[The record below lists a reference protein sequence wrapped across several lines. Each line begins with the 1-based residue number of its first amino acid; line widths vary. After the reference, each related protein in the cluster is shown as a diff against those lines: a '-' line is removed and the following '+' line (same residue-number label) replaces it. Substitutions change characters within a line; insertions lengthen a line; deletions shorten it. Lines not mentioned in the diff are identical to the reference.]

1 MILFKVLFFFNEN
14 KIKSLLYCMS
24 NWITIIENALQ
35 ALISPLEWIMLIA
48 VIGGGLYLFIHS
60 KGVPLLKI
68 KPAFKLLFQ
77 KEKNQG
83 ISRFQAL
90 SAVLAATVGLGNIS
104 GVAIAIHMGGPGVLV
119 WMWLTALIGMIIKFY
134 SCTLAV
140 QLRAFESDGEP
151 LGGPMYYMQLGI
163 KKWGKPLAVWFS
175 IAGLFGVLPA
185 FTANQLTQ
193 TFVNVVEPDRFLSLG
208 DFQWKL
214 LVGVVLS
221 VASSFV
227 IFGGL
232 KSIVRVTSNLVPVM
246 VSLYFMM
253 GVFILFSNGS
263 SLIPTFELIFK
274 EAFNFE
280 TAVTGGFWGLVI
292 LGVRRAVFSNE
303 SGVGNAPMYHGQSQS
318 SKGTDEGLV
327 AMLGPLLDTVLVCT
341 ITGLIVIISGA
352 YQTPNLNGIVL
363 TLEAFRR
370 LFFGFGDQLLLIM
383 VFVFGIST
391 LFTYSYY
398 GVKCFGFLTKKKWGS
413 YYNYFYVGSI
423 IFSAL
428 VTVEVVIGII
438 DLAFALMCIPN
449 MLALIYL
456 AKGVKKEMRER
467 QWLS

>member
-1 MILFKVLFFFNEN
+1 
-14 KIKSLLYCMS
+14 MS
-24 NWITIIENALQ
+24 D
-35 ALISPLEWIMLIA
+35 LISSTEAFLKAIINPLEWVMLFA
-48 VIGGGLYLFIHS
+48 VIGGGLYLFLHS
-60 KGVPLLKI
+60 RGIPLLKLC
-68 KPAFKLLFQ
+68 PAFKLLFL
-77 KEKNQG
+77 KEKTQG

-104 GVAIAIHMGGPGVLV
+104 GVAIAIHMGGPGVLI
-119 WMWLTALIGMIIKFY
+119 WMWITALIGMIIKFY

-140 QLRAFESDGEP
+140 QLRSSEEDGEP
-151 LGGPMYYMQLGI
+151 LGGPMYYMQIGI

-193 TFVNVVEPDRFLSLG
+193 TFMNVVQPDSIIALG
-208 DFQWKL
+208 DFEWKFFIG
-214 LVGVVLS
+214 LVLAI
-221 VASSFV
+221 ASSFV

-232 KSIVRVTSNLVPVM
+232 KSIVKVTSNMVPVM
-246 VSLYFMM
+246 VGLYFFM
-253 GVFILFSNGS
+253 GLFILASNSEAVLPTLKLVFS
-263 SLIPTFELIFK
+263 
-274 EAFNFE
+274 EAFNFN

-318 SKGTDEGLV
+318 SRGTDEGLV
-327 AMLGPLLDTVLVCT
+327 AMLGPFLDTVLVCT

-352 YQTPNLNGIVL
+352 YKVTELNGIVL
-363 TLEAFRR
+363 TLEAFRI
-370 LFFGFGDQLLLIM
+370 LFFGFGDQLLLLM

-398 GVKCFGFLTKKKWGS
+398 GVKCFGFLTQKKWGA
-413 YYNYFYVGSI
+413 YYNYFYVVSI
-423 IFSAL
+423 IISAL

-449 MLALIYL
+449 MLALVYL
-456 AKGVKKEMRER
+456 AKSVKQEMRGR
-467 QWLS
+467 KWIN

>member
-1 MILFKVLFFFNEN
+1 MFEWVSFLEKILQ
-14 KIKSLLYCMS
+14 SM
-24 NWITIIENALQ
+24 
-35 ALISPLEWIMLIA
+35 ISPLEWVMLFA
-48 VIGGGLYLFIHS
+48 VVGGGVYLMIQS
-60 KGVPLLKI
+60 KGVPLLKL
-68 KPAFKLLFQ
+68 KSAFELLFK
-77 KEKNQG
+77 KEKNKG

-140 QLRAFESDGEP
+140 QLRTTEQDGSP
-151 LGGPMYYMQLGI
+151 LGGPMFYMQLGI
-163 KKWGKPLAVWFS
+163 KKWGKSLAIWFS

-193 TFVNVVEPDRFLSLG
+193 TFINVIEPDSYVALG

-214 LVGVVLS
+214 IIGIVLS
-221 VASSFV
+221 LVSSFV

-232 KSIVRVTSNLVPVM
+232 KSIVKVTSNLVPLM
-246 VSLYFMM
+246 VVLYFMM
-253 GVFILFSNGS
+253 GLFILISNS
-263 SLIPTFELIFK
+263 RAILPTFELIF
-274 EAFNFE
+274 ENAFDFE

-292 LGVRRAVFSNE
+292 LGVRSAVFSNE
-303 SGVGNAPMYHGQSQS
+303 SGIGNAPMYHGQSQS

-341 ITGLIVIISGA
+341 VTGLIVIISGA
-352 YQTPNLNGIVL
+352 YQLPNLNGIVL

-370 LFFGFGDQLLLIM
+370 LFFGFGDQLLLLM
-383 VFVFGIST
+383 VFVFGVST

-398 GVKCFGFLTKKKWGS
+398 GVKCFGFLTQNKWGK
-413 YYNYFYVGSI
+413 YYNYFYIGSI
-423 IFSAL
+423 VFSAL

-449 MLALIYL
+449 MIAMIYL
-456 AKGVKKEMRER
+456 AKRVKNEMRER
-467 QWLS
+467 NWLN

>member
-1 MILFKVLFFFNEN
+1 
-14 KIKSLLYCMS
+14 
-24 NWITIIENALQ
+24 
-35 ALISPLEWIMLIA
+35 
-48 VIGGGLYLFIHS
+48 
-60 KGVPLLKI
+60 
-68 KPAFKLLFQ
+68 
-77 KEKNQG
+77 
-83 ISRFQAL
+83 
-90 SAVLAATVGLGNIS
+90 
-104 GVAIAIHMGGPGVLV
+104 
-119 WMWLTALIGMIIKFY
+119 
-134 SCTLAV
+134 
-140 QLRAFESDGEP
+140 
-151 LGGPMYYMQLGI
+151 
-163 KKWGKPLAVWFS
+163 
-175 IAGLFGVLPA
+175 
-185 FTANQLTQ
+185 
-193 TFVNVVEPDRFLSLG
+193 
-208 DFQWKL
+208 
-214 LVGVVLS
+214 
-221 VASSFV
+221 
-227 IFGGL
+227 
-232 KSIVRVTSNLVPVM
+232 
-246 VSLYFMM
+246 
-253 GVFILFSNGS
+253 
-263 SLIPTFELIFK
+263 
-274 EAFNFE
+274 
-280 TAVTGGFWGLVI
+280 LVI

-398 GVKCFGFLTKKKWGS
+398 GVKCFGFLTKKKWGP

-467 QWLS
+467 QWLG

>member
-1 MILFKVLFFFNEN
+1 MSDLINSIET
-14 KIKSLLYCMS
+14 LLKA
-24 NWITIIENALQ
+24 I
-35 ALISPLEWIMLIA
+35 ISPLEWVMLFA
-48 VIGGGLYLFIHS
+48 VVGGGLYLMFHS
-60 KGVPLLKI
+60 RGIPLLKLR
-68 KPAFKLLFQ
+68 PAFKLLFL
-77 KEKNQG
+77 KEKTQG

-140 QLRAFESDGEP
+140 QLRSAEVNGEP
-151 LGGPMYYMQLGI
+151 LGGPMFYMQLGI
-163 KKWGKPLAVWFS
+163 KKWGKPLAIWFS
-175 IAGLFGVLPA
+175 IAGLLGVLPA

-193 TFVNVVEPDRFLSLG
+193 TFMNVVQPNSIITLG
-208 DFQWKL
+208 GLEWKFFIGL
-214 LVGVVLS
+214 VLS

-232 KSIVRVTSNLVPVM
+232 KSIVKVTSNLVPVM
-246 VSLYFMM
+246 VGLYFFM
-253 GVFILFSNGS
+253 GLFILVSNSGAV
-263 SLIPTFELIFK
+263 LPTLELIFT
-274 EAFNFE
+274 EAFNFD

-318 SKGTDEGLV
+318 SRGTDEGLV

-352 YQTPNLNGIVL
+352 YKVTDLNGIVL
-363 TLEAFRR
+363 TLEAFRI
-370 LFFGFGDQLLLIM
+370 LFFGFGDQLLLLM

-398 GVKCFGFLTKKKWGS
+398 GVKCFGFLTQKKWGI

-423 IFSAL
+423 IISAL
-428 VTVEVVIGII
+428 VTVEVVVGII

-449 MLALIYL
+449 MLALVYL
-456 AKGVKKEMRER
+456 AKSVKQEMRGR
-467 QWLS
+467 KWIS